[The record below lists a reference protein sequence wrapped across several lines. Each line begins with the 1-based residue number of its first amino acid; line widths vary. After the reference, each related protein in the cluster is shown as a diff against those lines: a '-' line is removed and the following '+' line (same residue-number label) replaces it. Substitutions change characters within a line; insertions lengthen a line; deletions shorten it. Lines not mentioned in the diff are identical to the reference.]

1 MRMHFDQILE
11 EHLKYGKSD
20 EVAECEDTY
29 QMAEKIQEITMKK
42 LEGTAFYGRERLR
55 FLVNSEEDRHWYLLL
70 DLHTKRELVH
80 HLMEIENQA
89 TEFIEMEKPKMMESW
104 GITEKLKEE
113 DQMKWVGLMNNLN
126 MTLRR
131 MALEEIVYI

>member
-1 MRMHFDQILE
+1 
-11 EHLKYGKSD
+11 
-20 EVAECEDTY
+20 
-29 QMAEKIQEITMKK
+29 
-42 LEGTAFYGRERLR
+42 
-55 FLVNSEEDRHWYLLL
+55 
-70 DLHTKRELVH
+70 
-80 HLMEIENQA
+80 MEIENQA